1 MIADVLINIKLN
13 SVVVSELFIRDT
25 KLNISCVYIT
35 QSYFQEPN
43 DVRLSTTHYFIM
55 KILNKRELQQI
66 AYDHSSDIYFKDFM
80 NL

>member
-1 MIADVLINIKLN
+1 MIADVLTNIKLN
-13 SVVVSELFIRDT
+13 SVVVSELFIRGT

-43 DVRLSTTHYFIM
+43 NVRLRTTHYFIM
-55 KILNKRELQQI
+55 QI
-66 AYDHSSDIYFKDFM
+66 AYNISSDIYFEGFM